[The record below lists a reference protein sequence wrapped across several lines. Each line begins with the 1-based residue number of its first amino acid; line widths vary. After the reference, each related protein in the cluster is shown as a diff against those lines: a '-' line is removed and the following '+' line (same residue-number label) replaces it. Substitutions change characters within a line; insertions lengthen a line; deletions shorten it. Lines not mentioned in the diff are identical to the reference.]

1 MNVVKV
7 KRDKFQYRK
16 KSRPASRVAK
26 CVHLRGPQM
35 NPPQGPGLAKAHFQ
49 GSYLLCEFFC
59 YEVVTYHFRNFSAS
73 PKII

>member
-35 NPPQGPGLAKAHFQ
+35 NPPQGPVWQKPI
-49 GSYLLCEFFC
+49 SKDPIFF
-59 YEVVTYHFRNFSAS
+59 VSFFAMRL
-73 PKII
+73 